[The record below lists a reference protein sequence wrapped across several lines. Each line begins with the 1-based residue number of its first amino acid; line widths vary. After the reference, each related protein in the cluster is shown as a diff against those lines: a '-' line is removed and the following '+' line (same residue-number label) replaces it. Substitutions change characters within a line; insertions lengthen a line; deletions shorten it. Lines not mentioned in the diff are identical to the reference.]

1 LLDNLLAAR
10 SNDAQTILSVAQA
23 YVQVGNGAGL
33 VGALERLVK
42 IMPDNPESW
51 YDLARAQAALN
62 RVTPALESLTRAVTL
77 SNVRLAKDPKARNLQ
92 KDAATDPS
100 FAGIR
105 QTPEFLRIIAPK

>member
-1 LLDNLLAAR
+1 
-10 SNDAQTILSVAQA
+10 
-23 YVQVGNGAGL
+23 
-33 VGALERLVK
+33 
-42 IMPDNPESW
+42 MPDNPESW

-77 SNVRLAKDPKARNLQ
+77 SNVRFAKDPKARNLQ